1 MNDTQLREI
10 AAQMVAGAPTAALQD
25 QQRVGAVVEAANA
38 VTQNETT
45 QQKRGGYIKKMG
57 KVKRKRR
64 KK

>member
-1 MNDTQLREI
+1 
-10 AAQMVAGAPTAALQD
+10 MVAGAPTAALQD
-25 QQRVGAVVEAANA
+25 QQRVGAVVEAAKA
-38 VTQNETT
+38 VTQDETT